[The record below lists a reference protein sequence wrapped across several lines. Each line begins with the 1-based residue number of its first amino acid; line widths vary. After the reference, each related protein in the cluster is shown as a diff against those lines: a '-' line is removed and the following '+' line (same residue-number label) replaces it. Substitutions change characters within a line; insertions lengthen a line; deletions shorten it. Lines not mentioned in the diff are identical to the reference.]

1 MDVIIQ
7 LLLKCIQVDAILKKK
22 KKIIMCWHY
31 MEEVRM
37 LIVYG
42 SYLGVVGI
50 C

>member
-1 MDVIIQ
+1 MNVIIQ
-7 LLLKCIQVDAILKKK
+7 LLLKCIQIDAILKKK
-22 KKIIMCWHY
+22 KEKMCWHY